1 MVDNAL
7 YILFIAA
14 ILFLVLFAI
23 FIIASYLYL
32 RFAVDFELEK
42 RKNKR

>member
-1 MVDNAL
+1 MVDNAI
-7 YILFIAA
+7 YILLIAT
-14 ILFLVLFAI
+14 ILFLILFAI

-42 RKNKR
+42 RKYKR

>member
-7 YILFIAA
+7 YILLIGA

-23 FIIASYLYL
+23 FITASYLYL

-42 RKNKR
+42 KKMK

>member
-1 MVDNAL
+1 MVDNAI
-7 YILFIAA
+7 YILLIAT
-14 ILFLVLFAI
+14 ILFLILFAI

-42 RKNKR
+42 RKKK